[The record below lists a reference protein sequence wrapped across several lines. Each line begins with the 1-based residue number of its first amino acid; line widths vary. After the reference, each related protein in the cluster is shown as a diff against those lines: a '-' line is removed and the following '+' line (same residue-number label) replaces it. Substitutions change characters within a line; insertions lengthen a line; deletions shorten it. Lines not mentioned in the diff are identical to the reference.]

1 MIRDT
6 EIYHETFNIMPELVK
21 LAVDIEKKC
30 FDVFERIKQVSAY
43 NQSKVIS
50 AMQKY
55 RVSDSH
61 FTGSTGYGYNDRG
74 REVLES
80 VYAEAFGAEDAL
92 VRHQITC
99 GTHALALCLYGIL
112 RPGDEL
118 LAITGKPYDT
128 LDEVIGIR
136 GCCGTGSL
144 KDYGVTY
151 RQVDLLEN
159 GEIDYEKVEKSIND
173 RTKMVFLQR
182 SRGYSWRE
190 PITVERIGEAVKFV
204 KKIKPDVVVMVDNCY
219 GEFVEYKEPTDA
231 GADII
236 AGSLI
241 KNPGGGIAL
250 SGGYIA
256 GRKDLVEL
264 VSYRMTVPGIGR
276 EVGATLGQNRT
287 LFEGFFLAPHIVAE
301 SLKGAVFAA
310 ALMES
315 LGYET
320 CPAYNEKRSDI
331 IQAIKFGNPDAV
343 IAFCQGVQ
351 KGSPVD
357 SFVTPVPNEMPG
369 YDSPVIMA
377 AGAFVQGSSIELSA
391 DAPIRP
397 PYIAYLQGGLVF
409 EHVKLGVLCAV
420 QELVNQGLLKL
431 P

>member
-1 MIRDT
+1 MRNT
-6 EIYHETFNIMPELVK
+6 EIYHEAFNINPRLVK
-21 LAVDIEKKC
+21 LSLDIEKKC
-30 FDVFERIKQVSAY
+30 YDVFERIKHISAY
-43 NQSKVIS
+43 NQSKVIR
-50 AMQKY
+50 AMQEY
-55 RVSDSH
+55 SVSDAH
-61 FTGSTGYGYNDRG
+61 FIGTTGYGYNDRG
-74 REVLES
+74 REVLEN
-80 VYAEAFGAEDAL
+80 VYASAFGAEDAL

-118 LAITGKPYDT
+118 LSITGKPYDT

-136 GCCGTGSL
+136 GDSGTGTL
-144 KDYGVTY
+144 KDYKVTY
-151 RQVDLLEN
+151 KQVDLLEN
-159 GEIDYEKVEKSIND
+159 GEIDYKKIEEMIND
-173 RTKMVFLQR
+173 KTKMVFLQR
-182 SRGYSWRE
+182 SRGYSWRG
-190 PITVERIGEAVKFV
+190 PITVERIGQAVRFV
-204 KKIKPDVVVMVDNCY
+204 KGIKPDCIVMVDNCY
-219 GEFVEYKEPTDA
+219 GEFVEDREPTDV
-231 GADII
+231 GVDIM

-250 SGGYIA
+250 SGGYVA

-264 VSYRMTVPGIGR
+264 VSYRMTVPGLGR

-301 SLKGAVFAA
+301 SLKGAVFAS
-310 ALMES
+310 ALMEN
-315 LGYET
+315 LGYDT
-320 CPAYNEKRSDI
+320 CPGFSEERSDI

-343 IAFCQGVQ
+343 IAFCQGIQ

-357 SFVTPVPNEMPG
+357 SFVTPVPSDMPG

-397 PYIAYLQGGLVF
+397 PYIAYLQGGLVY

-420 QELVNQGLLKL
+420 QELINRGLLVL
-431 P
+431 A